1 MSANERLAA
10 DQGLA
15 AQTTEVACRLC
26 MDPGEKAVLVSN
38 LDRKLLKCRACGV
51 VFLDPLPKVEEL
63 SIHFSDRYIK
73 DEERLEN
80 TFTKPR
86 DSVLSQVAARTK
98 KRKSGGR
105 ILDIGCAGGHFLSHY
120 FPSSDWERFGVEPSK
135 YASAKAAE
143 KGIKM
148 CDGQVLDMSLPTT
161 FFDVVTALDVVCYFA
176 RPQQELEK
184 IRRSLK
190 PDGVLVIELPLAE
203 AQIWRN
209 STNLKQLV
217 GGKGRFL
224 THCGHLYFFNQSSID
239 FLLRATGFRV
249 AEYAPLPGNKQRR
262 SYQDL
267 VFGGYYT
274 ASRLLWHT
282 SGGRFMLGPNFLVV
296 ASPA

>member
-1 MSANERLAA
+1 MSANQRLATDHSLSTDA
-10 DQGLA
+10 PQ
-15 AQTTEVACRLC
+15 VVCRLC
-26 MDPGEKAVLVSN
+26 MDAGEKTVVISN
-38 LDRKLLKCRACGV
+38 FDRKLLKCRACGV
-51 VFLDPLPKVEEL
+51 AFLDPLPTVQEL
-63 SIHFSDRYIK
+63 STHFSDRYIK

-80 TFTKPR
+80 TFTKSR

-98 KRKSGGR
+98 KRKNSGR

-120 FPSSDWERFGVEPSK
+120 FPSSDWEKFGVEPSK

-148 CDGQVLDMSLPTT
+148 CEGQVLDANLPTA

-176 RPQQELEK
+176 RPQQEMEK

-209 STNLKQLV
+209 STKLKQFV
-217 GGKGRFL
+217 GGKGRSL

-239 FLLRATGFRV
+239 FLLHATGFRI
-249 AEYAPLPGNKQRR
+249 AEFAPLPGNKQRR
-262 SYQDL
+262 LYQDL
-267 VFGGYYT
+267 VFDGYYT
-274 ASRLLWHT
+274 ASRLLWQT
-282 SGGRFMLGPNFLVV
+282 SGSRLMLGPNFLAV
-296 ASPA
+296 ATPA